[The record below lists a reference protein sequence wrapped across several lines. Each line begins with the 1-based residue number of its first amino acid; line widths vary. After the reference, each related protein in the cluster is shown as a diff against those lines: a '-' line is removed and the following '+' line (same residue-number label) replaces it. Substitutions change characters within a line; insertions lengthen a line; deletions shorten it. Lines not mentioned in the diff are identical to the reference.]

1 MDKTEDHKYL
11 GFVISSKAN
20 NMIRIN
26 LSNGNFE
33 NVLDNMYKLCDFAC
47 LTISL

>member
-1 MDKTEDHKYL
+1 MDKIEDHKYL

-33 NVLDNMYKLCDFAC
+33 NVLDNMYK
-47 LTISL
+47 